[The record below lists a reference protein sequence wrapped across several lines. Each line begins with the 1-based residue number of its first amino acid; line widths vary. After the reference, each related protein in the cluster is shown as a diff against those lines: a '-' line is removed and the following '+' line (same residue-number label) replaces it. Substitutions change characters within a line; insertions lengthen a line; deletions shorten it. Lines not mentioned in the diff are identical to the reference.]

1 MTRLLRFIPLLL
13 LALPL
18 IEIALF
24 ILVGRAI
31 GVLPTLGLVILAVV
45 VGGFV
50 LRQQGLGVLNRMR
63 TNMQTGTLPGQ
74 TLFDGMLLALAAVLL
89 IIPGFLGDFVA
100 ILLLLPPVRAWLYKT
115 LTRNITVVQ
124 TTTSYRSASPSDAT
138 PPHINGPGTIDLDDD
153 DWQRK

>member
-1 MTRLLRFIPLLL
+1 MIRFIPLLL

-24 ILVGRAI
+24 IVVGRAI
-31 GVLPTLGLVILAVV
+31 GVLPTLGLVIAAVV

-89 IIPGFLGDFVA
+89 IIPGFLGDFIA
-100 ILLLLPPVRAWLYKT
+100 ILLLLPPVRGWLYKT
-115 LTRNITVVQ
+115 LTRNVTVVQ
-124 TTTSYRSASPSDAT
+124 TTTSYRSASPADPPP

>member
-63 TNMQTGTLPGQ
+63 TNMSTGTLPGQ
-74 TLFDGMLLALAAVLL
+74 TLFDGMLLAVAAVLL
-89 IIPGFLGDFVA
+89 IIPGFLGDFIAV
-100 ILLLLPPVRAWLYKT
+100 LLLLPPVRAWLYKT
-115 LTRNITVVQ
+115 LTRNVRVVE
-124 TTTSYRSASPSDAT
+124 TTASYRHGADPT
-138 PPHINGPGTIDLDDD
+138 PPNLKGPGTIDLDGD

>member
-63 TNMQTGTLPGQ
+63 TNMSTGTLPGQ
-74 TLFDGMLLALAAVLL
+74 TLFDGMLLAVAAVLL
-89 IIPGFLGDFVA
+89 IIPGFLGDFIAV
-100 ILLLLPPVRAWLYKT
+100 LLLLPPVRAWLYKT
-115 LTRNITVVQ
+115 LTKNVTVVE
-124 TTTSYRSASPSDAT
+124 TTTTYRHGSDPT
-138 PPHINGPGTIDLDDD
+138 PPNLKGPGTIDLDGD

>member
-1 MTRLLRFIPLLL
+1 MLRFIPLLL

-24 ILVGRAI
+24 IVVGRAI
-31 GVLPTLGLVILAVV
+31 GVLPTLGLVIAAIVI
-45 VGGFV
+45 GGFV

-89 IIPGFLGDFVA
+89 IIPGFLGDFIA

-115 LTRNITVVQ
+115 LTRNITVVE

>member
-18 IEIALF
+18 VEIALF
-24 ILVGRAI
+24 IFVGRAI
-31 GVLPTLGLVILAVV
+31 GVLPTLGLVILAVI

-63 TNMQTGTLPGQ
+63 TNMSTGTLPGE
-74 TLFDGMLLALAAVLL
+74 TLFDGMLLAIAAVLL

-115 LTRNITVVQ
+115 LTKNMTVVE
-124 TTTSYRSASPSDAT
+124 TTTTYRHGPDQT
-138 PPHINGPGTIDLDDD
+138 PPNLKGPGTIDLDDD

>member
-1 MTRLLRFIPLLL
+1 MIRFIPLLL

-24 ILVGRAI
+24 IVVGRAI
-31 GVLPTLGLVILAVV
+31 GVLPTLGLVIAAVV

-89 IIPGFLGDFVA
+89 IIPGFLGDFIA
-100 ILLLLPPVRAWLYKT
+100 ILLLLPPVRGWLYKT
-115 LTRNITVVQ
+115 LTRNVTVVQ
-124 TTTSYRSASPSDAT
+124 TTTSYRHASPADPT
-138 PPHINGPGTIDLDDD
+138 PPPHINGPGTIDLDDD

>member
-1 MTRLLRFIPLLL
+1 MLRFIPLLL

-50 LRQQGLGVLNRMR
+50 LRQQGLGVLNRIR
-63 TNMQTGTLPGQ
+63 TNMNTGTLPGQ
-74 TLFDGMLLALAAVLL
+74 TLFDGMLLAVSAVLL
-89 IIPGFLGDFVA
+89 IVPGFLGDFIA

-115 LTRNITVVQ
+115 LTRNMTVVE
-124 TTTSYRSASPSDAT
+124 TTTSYRHTSSPDHT

-153 DWQRK
+153 DWTRK

>member
-1 MTRLLRFIPLLL
+1 MIRFIPLLL

-31 GVLPTLGLVILAVV
+31 GVLPTLGLVILAVI

-63 TNMQTGTLPGQ
+63 ANMQTGTLPGQ
-74 TLFDGMLLALAAVLL
+74 TLFDGMLLAVAAVLL
-89 IIPGFLGDFVA
+89 IIPGFLGDFIA
-100 ILLLLPPVRAWLYKT
+100 ILLLLPPVRGWLYKT
-115 LTRNITVVQ
+115 LTRNITVVE
-124 TTTSYRSASPSDAT
+124 TTASYRRSSPTDPT

>member
-1 MTRLLRFIPLLL
+1 MLRFIPLLL

-74 TLFDGMLLALAAVLL
+74 TLFDGMALALAAVFL
-89 IIPGFLGDFVA
+89 IIPGFWA
-100 ILLLLPPVRAWLYKT
+100 TSLPFCCCFRPCAPGS
-115 LTRNITVVQ
+115 TR
-124 TTTSYRSASPSDAT
+124 R
-138 PPHINGPGTIDLDDD
+138 
-153 DWQRK
+153 

>member
-1 MTRLLRFIPLLL
+1 MIRFIPLLL

-89 IIPGFLGDFVA
+89 IIPGFLGDFIA
-100 ILLLLPPVRAWLYKT
+100 ILLLLPPVRGWLYKT
-115 LTRNITVVQ
+115 LTRNITVVE
-124 TTTSYRSASPSDAT
+124 TTASYRRSSPTDPT